1 MTWILATFTFV
12 SILSVGGLIASNI
25 YLIRTIQKKMLIEK
39 AENLYEY
46 KDAEEAVDPEIEA
59 LKTETVEVP
68 AY

>member
-1 MTWILATFTFV
+1 MTWILTTFAFV

-25 YLIRTIQKKMLIEK
+25 YLIRTLQKKMMIEK

-46 KDAEEAVDPEIEA
+46 KDAVEEVDPEIEA